1 MDIQSII
8 KLINGNIV
16 TSTNYAQDITTGLTS
31 DFMSDVLTHEANNAI
46 LITGLNNL
54 QTIRT
59 AELSDIQCVV
69 IGRNKKVPPEII
81 SLANQ
86 NEITIIESPFSV
98 FKVSG
103 LLFTNGIK
111 PIY

>member
-1 MDIQSII
+1 MNIKSII
-8 KLINGNIV
+8 DLVNGKLTTDTNNLQDF
-16 TSTNYAQDITTGLTS
+16 TSGLTS
-31 DFMSDVLTHEANNAI
+31 DLMSDILTHETDNAI

-59 AELSDIQCVV
+59 AEMSDIQCVL
-69 IGRNKKVPPEII
+69 IARNKKVSQEMIA
-81 SLANQ
+81 LANQ
-86 NEITIIESPFSV
+86 NNITIIESPFTV

-103 LLFTNGIK
+103 LLFTNGIN